1 MLFRSACRPPL
12 RARAVAGA
20 LAAAVAVVNA
30 LPSSGS
36 AADHEIAIGPLE
48 FGEIRPFSL
57 DLSEAGIVAAD
68 LESIESTCR
77 CLEVLRY
84 PTAAEPVL
92 GGRYLGVAAGEMDAV
107 LRLHA
112 GGGQVKEI
120 AFLGRVAPGDPA
132 LAAGWGAVEPEIFL
146 RRSAPDRID
155 WRIAHGPAKK
165 LLAEGGIA
173 LVDLRDADAYFA
185 AHIDGAV
192 RLPAHELAGAS
203 FLRRKDAVILTGNAF
218 PSAADERALAQL
230 RARGIE
236 SAWFLPGGP
245 AQWRKRGGKLA
256 GERQPRGGAPALAPA
271 DLFAADAALAA
282 LKVGGPVTFADRYLL
297 PGATWFA
304 CDPAPPK
311 AFYDFLAAR
320 ELPVAVAV
328 PADASKL
335 AAAEAIAAQIK
346 DADAWVLPGG
356 IESYRDYLAEF
367 SARVKA
373 SHQRESRV
381 NTSRGIRYHRSGC
394 HACPGG

>member
-84 PTAAEPVL
+84 PTAAAPVL

-132 LAAGWGAVEPEIFL
+132 LAAVGTVEPEVFL

-230 RARGIE
+230 RAAASRRLVPARRTG
-236 SAWFLPGGP
+236 AVAKARRQAGGRAP
-245 AQWRKRGGKLA
+245 AARRRARPRARRSIRGG
-256 GERQPRGGAPALAPA
+256 RGASGAQ
-271 DLFAADAALAA
+271 
-282 LKVGGPVTFADRYLL
+282 GRRSVTFADRYLL

-304 CDPAPPK
+304 CDQLRRRRFTTSSPRANCRSLSPCPPMPQSSLPPK
-311 AFYDFLAAR
+311 RSPRRSRMPTPGSCPAASNPT
-320 ELPVAVAV
+320 ETISPNFP
-328 PADASKL
+328 PA
-335 AAAEAIAAQIK
+335 
-346 DADAWVLPGG
+346 
-356 IESYRDYLAEF
+356 
-367 SARVKA
+367 
-373 SHQRESRV
+373 
-381 NTSRGIRYHRSGC
+381 
-394 HACPGG
+394 